1 MGFDMSLS
9 GEGKYITMNWLR
21 NPFGL
26 TKWLEDN
33 VERPE
38 TDLPSVNTI
47 CNRWTY
53 SNSDKIDRELFLNV
67 ILSYK
72 TGVEKLERG
81 FYYFNLREYRCLVE
95 PKAHLMEKESKM
107 LGGTDIKGLEY
118 AKDGRVRIPLEVYAK
133 YPHAESHS
141 TIEYYKKWFKELL
154 DFAEQLQD
162 KSLTFYCDN

>member
-9 GEGKYITMNWLR
+9 GEEKNISMNWPR

-26 TKWLEDN
+26 ARWIEDN
-33 VERPE
+33 VKRSD

-53 SNSDKIDRELFLNV
+53 SDSDKIDRELFLNV

-72 TGVEKLERG
+72 TGVENLERG
-81 FYYFNLREYRCLVE
+81 FYYFNIQEYRCFVE
-95 PKAHLMEKESKM
+95 PKSYLLEKSKTC
-107 LGGTDIKGLEY
+107 LHTEEIKGLEY
-118 AKDGRVRIPLEVYAK
+118 TKDGRLRIPLDVYAK
-133 YPHAESHS
+133 YPRAESYS
-141 TIEYYKKWFKELL
+141 SLEYYKKWYKELL